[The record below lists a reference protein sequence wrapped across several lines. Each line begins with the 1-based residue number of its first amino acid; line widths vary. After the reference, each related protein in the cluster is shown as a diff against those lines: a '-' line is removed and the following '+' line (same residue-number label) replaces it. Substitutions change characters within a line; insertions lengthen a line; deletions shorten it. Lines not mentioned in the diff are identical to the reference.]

1 MECSDRHGNNTRG
14 RAESDS
20 SRLPQCCDTGVKH
33 HSYWIFKKGGF
44 KKGRQSR
51 RNVANGS
58 MKHWCMELFSTCTSF
73 RLWINRVKAENW
85 EMIHLKDQM
94 WLKHWAVIQTE
105 GQQRRGWV
113 EARVLWPWNQID
125 PGADHNIHFQE
136 QIHVFNTSL
145 LLLHWLWEKSK
156 RTRSL
161 NPVGVHESWALISV
175 MKGSRTAPKMCH
187 TRRTLEFLVFRR

>member
-1 MECSDRHGNNTRG
+1 
-14 RAESDS
+14 
-20 SRLPQCCDTGVKH
+20 
-33 HSYWIFKKGGF
+33 
-44 KKGRQSR
+44 
-51 RNVANGS
+51 

-73 RLWINRVKAENW
+73 QLWINGVKAENW

-136 QIHVFNTSL
+136 QIHVFNTSF
-145 LLLHWLWEKSK
+145 LLLHWLWGKVQTNSQPESGGCA
-156 RTRSL
+156 RE
-161 NPVGVHESWALISV
+161 PGVNICCERVQNSPKNVSHLQNSSIS
-175 MKGSRTAPKMCH
+175 GFQ
-187 TRRTLEFLVFRR
+187 TLTLVLCNH